1 MNYFRDNYTQLNTL
15 RVMLVIFALIAVVA
29 PIVTLLILQEEKK
42 VLIMDQGGN
51 YHLAV
56 ASSFADAKK
65 LHIACAKSAAIAL
78 LTRTPAG
85 VLYPDLLKQSFTV
98 DCDDWLR
105 KYFDETKPEFELKK
119 MRQIAEI
126 RKLQILDQGNGRYV
140 AHIKVYLT
148 RACEYQGITF
158 VETAEALLTF
168 TMAENPD
175 IAANGRLPL
184 VTYQILRCD
193 IRKTGEKQQ
202 GKNFFCSFS
211 C

>member
-202 GKNFFCSFS
+202 
-211 C
+211 

>member
-119 MRQIAEI
+119 MRQRAEI

-202 GKNFFCSFS
+202 
-211 C
+211 

>member
-51 YHLAV
+51 YHLTV

-202 GKNFFCSFS
+202 
-211 C
+211 

>member
-78 LTRTPAG
+78 LNA
-85 VLYPDLLKQSFTV
+85 SNS
-98 DCDDWLR
+98 
-105 KYFDETKPEFELKK
+105 
-119 MRQIAEI
+119 
-126 RKLQILDQGNGRYV
+126 GNQ
-140 AHIKVYLT
+140 K
-148 RACEYQGITF
+148 
-158 VETAEALLTF
+158 TA
-168 TMAENPD
+168 N
-175 IAANGRLPL
+175 
-184 VTYQILRCD
+184 
-193 IRKTGEKQQ
+193 
-202 GKNFFCSFS
+202 S
-211 C
+211 

>member
-126 RKLQILDQGNGRYV
+126 RKLQILDQGNGRYDGLY
-140 AHIKVYLT
+140 ARKILFQHPGASFESTRIAEYRLSRQNVYH
-148 RACEYQGITF
+148 
-158 VETAEALLTF
+158 
-168 TMAENPD
+168 
-175 IAANGRLPL
+175 
-184 VTYQILRCD
+184 
-193 IRKTGEKQQ
+193 
-202 GKNFFCSFS
+202 
-211 C
+211 

>member
-1 MNYFRDNYTQLNTL
+1 M
-15 RVMLVIFALIAVVA
+15 
-29 PIVTLLILQEEKK
+29 
-42 VLIMDQGGN
+42 
-51 YHLAV
+51 
-56 ASSFADAKK
+56 
-65 LHIACAKSAAIAL
+65 
-78 LTRTPAG
+78 
-85 VLYPDLLKQSFTV
+85 LYPDLLKQSFTV

-126 RKLQILDQGNGRYV
+126 KKLQILDQGNGRYV

-168 TMAENPD
+168 AMAENPD
-175 IAANGRLPL
+175 ISTNGRLPL

-193 IRKTGEKQQ
+193 IRKTGGKQQ
-202 GKNFFCSFS
+202 
-211 C
+211 

>member
-51 YHLAV
+51 YHL
-56 ASSFADAKK
+56 ADAKK

-168 TMAENPD
+168 AMAENPD
-175 IAANGRLPL
+175 ISTNGRLPL

-202 GKNFFCSFS
+202 
-211 C
+211 

>member
-168 TMAENPD
+168 AMAENPD

-202 GKNFFCSFS
+202 
-211 C
+211 

>member
-15 RVMLVIFALIAVVA
+15 RVMLVIFAMIAVVA

-202 GKNFFCSFS
+202 
-211 C
+211 

>member
-15 RVMLVIFALIAVVA
+15 RVVLVIFALIAVVA

-202 GKNFFCSFS
+202 
-211 C
+211 

>member
-15 RVMLVIFALIAVVA
+15 RVMLVIFAMIAVVA

-168 TMAENPD
+168 AMAENPD
-175 IAANGRLPL
+175 ISTNGRLPL
-184 VTYQILRCD
+184 LTYQILRCD

-202 GKNFFCSFS
+202 
-211 C
+211 

>member
-184 VTYQILRCD
+184 VTYQILRWD

-202 GKNFFCSFS
+202 
-211 C
+211 